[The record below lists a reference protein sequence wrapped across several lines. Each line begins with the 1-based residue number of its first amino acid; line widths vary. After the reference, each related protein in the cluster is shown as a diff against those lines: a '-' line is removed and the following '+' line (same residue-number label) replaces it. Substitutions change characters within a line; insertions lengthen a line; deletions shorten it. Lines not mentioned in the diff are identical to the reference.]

1 MTINLINTKDS
12 MGMDTGTGMDMGM
25 VDSKDIRNLELIR
38 HLRLIQLKMVSQI
51 QIQIQMDVCQNR
63 NLRTMDESFDP
74 LDLSFHS
81 EHQCY

>member
-51 QIQIQMDVCQNR
+51 QIQSQMDVCQNR